1 MGDMTMNEIAVV
13 AVVTLAGFVR
23 GITGFGGAML
33 MAPPLSLLIG
43 AVPTVVTALLL
54 EAAAALVMFSDALPK
69 INKRVLFYLIL
80 PACFTVPIGGYLLV
94 TLDPIIARKV
104 ISAVVAVFSLILLF
118 GLRYSGPHRQTTS
131 LVLGGIVGVLLG
143 ATSVGAP
150 PVILYLLSGP
160 DPQAVTRANLTVF
173 VTAISVV
180 GLVMLLF
187 AGAFTT
193 RLMIS
198 ASLLCIP
205 YLAATWLG
213 GALFARMS
221 DLGVRRLALGFML
234 TMSIVG
240 LLA

>member
-1 MGDMTMNEIAVV
+1 MTMNEIAVV
-13 AVVTLAGFVR
+13 VVVTLAGFVR

-94 TLDPIIARKV
+94 TLDPMIARKA
-104 ISAVVAVFSLILLF
+104 ISAVVAVFSLILLG
-118 GLRYSGPHRQTTS
+118 GLRYSGPHRPTTS
-131 LVLGGIVGVLLG
+131 LMLGSIVGVLLG

-173 VTAISVV
+173 VTAISAI
-180 GLVMLLF
+180 GLVMLLV

-193 RLMIS
+193 RLTIS
-198 ASLLCIP
+198 AFLLCIP

-213 GALFARMS
+213 GTLFARMS
-221 DLGVRRLALGFML
+221 DVGVRRLALGFML
-234 TMSIVG
+234 TMSVVG

>member
-1 MGDMTMNEIAVV
+1 MTINDVAVV
-13 AVVTLAGFVR
+13 VVVTLAGFIR

-33 MAPPLSLLIG
+33 MAPSLSLIIG
-43 AVPTVVTALLL
+43 AVPTVVIALLL
-54 EAAAALVMFSDALPK
+54 ETAAALVMFSDALPR
-69 INKRVLFYLIL
+69 INKRVLFYLTL
-80 PACFTVPIGGYLLV
+80 PACFTIPIGGYLLL
-94 TLDPIIARKV
+94 TLDPLVARKL
-104 ISAVVAVFSLILLF
+104 ISAVVAVFSLILLL
-118 GLRYSGPHRQTTS
+118 GLRYSGPHRPTTS
-131 LVLGGIVGVLLG
+131 LVLGSVVGVMLG

-173 VTAISVV
+173 VTVISAV

-193 RLMIS
+193 GLMIS

-221 DLGVRRLALGFML
+221 EIGVRRFALGFMF
-234 TMSIVG
+234 TMGVVG